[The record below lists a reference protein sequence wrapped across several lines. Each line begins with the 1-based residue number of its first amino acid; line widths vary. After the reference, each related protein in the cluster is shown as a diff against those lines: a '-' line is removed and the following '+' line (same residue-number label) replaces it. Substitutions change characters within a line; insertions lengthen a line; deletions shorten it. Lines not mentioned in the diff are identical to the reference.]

1 MLGIRSDKDKEST
14 NAIENGTVEIK
25 KAKIS
30 LCAELH
36 IGKPSKLTLINS
48 SKEVTVI
55 GDVVEKAINSP
66 MSQAD
71 VEKNL
76 LKFGQTP
83 FEVENVTVNMDDG
96 IIIRNSS
103 INALRRK
110 GVEAFFETQR
120 KAADCNLRQAKAN
133 TPGVKI
139 KTALFNGEEQ
149 VPANSEYF
157 DVIFVPLDRYYGS
170 AAVNGVCMP
179 PVVLDKEWDEVEKM
193 LSFAKE
199 KGIKYALVSN
209 IGQVKRLK
217 KFGFELIGD
226 YRFNA
231 FNSYTVEYL
240 NSLGISRVIM
250 SPELTLAQLRDF
262 HGQGVIAYGKLP
274 LMTTHKCVLKDTYGC
289 EKCKGYI
296 KDRQGASLFAEGIY
310 GHRNI
315 IYNSVP
321 IYMADK
327 QSEIKPYSCHFI
339 FSDEKRDE
347 SYEIIEA
354 YKKGLPTSKGMKRIK

>member
-1 MLGIRSDKDKEST
+1 M
-14 NAIENGTVEIK
+14 
-25 KAKIS
+25 
-30 LCAELH
+30 
-36 IGKPSKLTLINS
+36 
-48 SKEVTVI
+48 
-55 GDVVEKAINSP
+55 
-66 MSQAD
+66 
-71 VEKNL
+71 
-76 LKFGQTP
+76 
-83 FEVENVTVNMDDG
+83 
-96 IIIRNSS
+96 
-103 INALRRK
+103 
-110 GVEAFFETQR
+110 
-120 KAADCNLRQAKAN
+120 
-133 TPGVKI
+133 
-139 KTALFNGEEQ
+139 
-149 VPANSEYF
+149 
-157 DVIFVPLDRYYGS
+157 
-170 AAVNGVCMP
+170 NGVCMP